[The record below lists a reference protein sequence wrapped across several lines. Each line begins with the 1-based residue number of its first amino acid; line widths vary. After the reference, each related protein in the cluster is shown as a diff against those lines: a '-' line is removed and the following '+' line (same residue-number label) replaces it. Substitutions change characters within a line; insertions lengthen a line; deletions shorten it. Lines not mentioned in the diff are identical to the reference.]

1 MERKIHILVLP
12 YPIQG
17 HINPMLQFSKRLA
30 SKGPRVTLIT
40 TTSISESA
48 QAISSHSVNIETISD
63 GSAESKTFDTTEA
76 HFENFIVTVTQ
87 SLTKLIETQN
97 NSNHPPNFLIYD
109 SVMPWALDVARQLGL
124 DGAPFFTQSG
134 SVNAIYYHANR
145 GAIKF
150 PFEGPTASLPSMP
163 PLGIT
168 DLPSFMSNT
177 GSYPALYSIVLN
189 QFSNFDQPNWIFYN
203 TFYDLEEEVLNWITS
218 QWPVKTIG
226 PTIPSIYLDKRL
238 EDDKDYGLNL
248 FKPDADACMK
258 WLDKM
263 ETGSVVYAAFGS
275 LAALGEEQMEEITWG
290 LKNSNCYFL
299 WELAIEAIDEG
310 GSSDKNIEEFVAN
323 L

>member
-1 MERKIHILVLP
+1 
-12 YPIQG
+12 
-17 HINPMLQFSKRLA
+17 
-30 SKGPRVTLIT
+30 
-40 TTSISESA
+40 
-48 QAISSHSVNIETISD
+48 
-63 GSAESKTFDTTEA
+63 
-76 HFENFIVTVTQ
+76 
-87 SLTKLIETQN
+87 
-97 NSNHPPNFLIYD
+97 
-109 SVMPWALDVARQLGL
+109 MPWALDVARQLGL

-163 PLGIT
+163 PLGIN

-177 GSYPALYSIVLN
+177 
-189 QFSNFDQPNWIFYN
+189 
-203 TFYDLEEEVLNWITS
+203 VLNWITS

-290 LKNSNCYFL
+290 L
-299 WELAIEAIDEG
+299 
-310 GSSDKNIEEFVAN
+310 EE
-323 L
+323 